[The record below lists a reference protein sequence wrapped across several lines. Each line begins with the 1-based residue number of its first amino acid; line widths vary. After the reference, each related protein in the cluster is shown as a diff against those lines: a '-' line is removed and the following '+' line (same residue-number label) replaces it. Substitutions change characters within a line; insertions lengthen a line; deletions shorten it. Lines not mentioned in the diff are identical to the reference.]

1 MIGLWMWP
9 LAGGLVGIVN
19 GLTRWT
25 TISYLSS
32 AAVTRSLIL
41 VLGGMVVRLGF
52 VAGLLIAGLKQ
63 GIDAGLLAFAGLWV
77 TRWII
82 VVWSNA
88 RQNLQN
94 QRLARQATD

>member
-1 MIGLWMWP
+1 MWP
-9 LAGGLVGIVN
+9 LVGGLVGFVN

-32 AAVTRSLIL
+32 DAITRSLAL

-52 VAGLLIAGLKQ
+52 VTGLLIAGLKQ

-82 VVWSNA
+82 VIWSNA
-88 RQNLQN
+88 RQDLRN
-94 QRLARQATD
+94 QRSAKQAGD